1 VILDGSRQP
10 VPIGVPGELHI
21 GGVNL
26 ARGYLHQP
34 DLTAEKFVPNPFS
47 ELDTD
52 RLYRTGDLAR
62 FLPDGNVEF
71 LGRNDNQVKIRGYR
85 IELGE
90 IEAVLKEQPEIKQ
103 AVVIAREDRPGDKRL
118 VAYLVAAASTVPTT
132 LELRTRLKRQLPDY
146 MAPTAYVF
154 LDQIPISSNGKI
166 DRKALPLAAETQV
179 LQADTYIAPQS
190 HLEKT
195 LVGIWAE
202 VLGVQQVGLDGD
214 FFDLGGHSLVG
225 VRLLAKIKKIYQV
238 NLELA
243 VLFEARTV
251 RQLADVI
258 RKLKQP
264 TSGEYTLVPI
274 QPNGSRIPFFCVH
287 GVGGGVLNY
296 QAIAKVLGPDQPFYA
311 FRSLLL
317 TWEDIR
323 ETSIEELASTYI
335 KEMRSFFPQGPYLI
349 GGGSFGGIVAFEMAQ
364 QLYAQGAEPALLVLF
379 DTSAPGS
386 VQRVGTTEK
395 LRGFWQRLRDQ
406 GVPYLVRKVAL
417 KGDDWRQRLVK
428 RSRDVAS
435 YCHRL
440 AGSDLPVRLRYHQV
454 QEAHSRTMA
463 RYKIQRYPGKI
474 TLMRAVER
482 GYLGMELLGTRE
494 DPILGWGAL
503 AGGGLEIHDVPGE
516 HGNVLNEPH
525 VRTVAEELE
534 TILSRPETIV
544 PHQQPAA

>member
-1 VILDGSRQP
+1 MV
-10 VPIGVPGELHI
+10 
-21 GGVNL
+21 
-26 ARGYLHQP
+26 
-34 DLTAEKFVPNPFS
+34 
-47 ELDTD
+47 
-52 RLYRTGDLAR
+52 
-62 FLPDGNVEF
+62 
-71 LGRNDNQVKIRGYR
+71 
-85 IELGE
+85 
-90 IEAVLKEQPEIKQ
+90 
-103 AVVIAREDRPGDKRL
+103 
-118 VAYLVAAASTVPTT
+118 
-132 LELRTRLKRQLPDY
+132 
-146 MAPTAYVF
+146 PTAYVF
-154 LDQIPISSNGKI
+154 LDQIPISDNGKI
-166 DRKALPLAAETQV
+166 DRKALPLPAEIQS
-179 LQADTYIAPQS
+179 LQADTYIAPRNDF
-190 HLEKT
+190 EEM

-202 VLGVQQVGLDGD
+202 VLGVEQVGLDDD

-225 VRLLAKIKKIYQV
+225 VRLFAKIRKTYHV
-238 NLELA
+238 DLELA

-258 RKLKQP
+258 RKAQQP
-264 TSGEYTLVPI
+264 ADAEQKTSSTLVPI
-274 QPNGSRIPFFCVH
+274 QPNGSRTPFFCVH

-296 QAIAKVLGPDQPFYA
+296 EAIAKALGPDQPFYA

-317 TWEDIR
+317 TREDIR
-323 ETSIEELASTYI
+323 ETTIEELASVYI
-335 KEMRSFFPQGPYLI
+335 REMRSFFPQGPYLI

-379 DTSAPGS
+379 DASAPGS
-386 VQRVGTTEK
+386 VQRAGTTEK

-474 TLMRAVER
+474 TLMRAVGR
-482 GYLGMELLGTRE
+482 GYSGMELLGTRE
-494 DPILGWGAL
+494 DPMLGWGTL
-503 AGGGLEIHDVPGE
+503 AGGGVEIHDVPGE
-516 HGNVLNEPH
+516 HRNVLNEPH

-534 TILSRPETIV
+534 TILPRPETIV
-544 PHQQPAA
+544 PHQQPVA